1 VEQVD
6 AFLDAVRDTLLGV
19 RRPPLTAEEIRA
31 KQFATTR
38 LRPGYDEEEV
48 DAFLGEAEARLRVR
62 CAECGAES
70 AEVAQVCV
78 VCGAPAVGRPPGT
91 ADPAGGGPGE
101 AAAVAAA
108 RDAAAGTAR
117 ARRRYLLLFLACC
130 VMLPIIGFVS
140 TKVPPTSDLAGWVGG
155 AFAVS
160 VGGALAFL
168 VAFVRTLGRW
178 RRARVRQVVWA
189 LVPVVSLAWLAWWP
203 FLVLALIRRRARDW
217 AVFAAYLA
225 AVAAAETV
233 LIVVSGQD
241 VAAANRLGWLI
252 VPPLAL
258 TAAIHT
264 LVAFRPG
271 AELPTLW
278 DVEAARA
285 AAKRQQPVMDAGGS
299 EDWH

>member
-1 VEQVD
+1 
-6 AFLDAVRDTLLGV
+6 
-19 RRPPLTAEEIRA
+19 
-31 KQFATTR
+31 
-38 LRPGYDEEEV
+38 
-48 DAFLGEAEARLRVR
+48 
-62 CAECGAES
+62 
-70 AEVAQVCV
+70 
-78 VCGAPAVGRPPGT
+78 
-91 ADPAGGGPGE
+91 
-101 AAAVAAA
+101 
-108 RDAAAGTAR
+108 
-117 ARRRYLLLFLACC
+117 
-130 VMLPIIGFVS
+130 MLPIIGFVS

-178 RRARVRQVVWA
+178 RRARIRQVVWA